1 MDLKN
6 YYKERQIK
14 LIIAIVFFL
23 LAAFLFATIVTDY
36 VGMVE
41 QRQAEWELRSE
52 AIQQDIK

>member
-23 LAAFLFATIVTDY
+23 LAAFLFATIVTDC